1 MELLA
6 RAAWLRILARHVLIP
21 RISLIFTCRAPSLLA
36 GPARRRADQRRGAL
50 LRSCTSAS
58 TSLLPHCFQPA
69 AATSAA
75 ATARLLPH
83 TAAAALPHARRWQT
97 RTAAARP
104 LARRGHVRRCHA
116 RAGLH
121 RRLRGFAR
129 RSQLRS
135 VTRTRRSL
143 RPRLRRRAHGGRLV
157 SSARPP
163 TQRESRCYC
172 VPCNHPL

>member
-1 MELLA
+1 MRDTPATSPPPKA
-6 RAAWLRILARHVLIP
+6 RPANHMP
-21 RISLIFTCRAPSLLA
+21 RSFI
-36 GPARRRADQRRGAL
+36 ARRTSMKACRPTVRRC
-50 LRSCTSAS
+50 CTPPV
-58 TSLLPHCFQPA
+58 L
-69 AATSAA
+69 
-75 ATARLLPH
+75 H

-172 VPCNHPL
+172 VPCNHPLVASTSPPPQVVTGSTRCEVTPCR